1 MSDSEKLEDDLRRI
15 NDLEKHVSFDHKRLE
30 AVERQLF
37 AHPGPEGQYQRTG
50 HPPKTDE
57 PPLVENPRTVLQRL
71 ETVEA
76 RLAAIEVRLSAFE
89 SKR

>member
-1 MSDSEKLEDDLRRI
+1 MSDQQHPDDRPQYMGSLERRV
-15 NDLEKHVSFDHKRLE
+15 EFDHKRLQ

-50 HPPKTDE
+50 HPPKDGE
-57 PPLVENPRTVLQRL
+57 SPLVENPRTVLQRL
-71 ETVEA
+71 DAVEA

-89 SKR
+89 AKR